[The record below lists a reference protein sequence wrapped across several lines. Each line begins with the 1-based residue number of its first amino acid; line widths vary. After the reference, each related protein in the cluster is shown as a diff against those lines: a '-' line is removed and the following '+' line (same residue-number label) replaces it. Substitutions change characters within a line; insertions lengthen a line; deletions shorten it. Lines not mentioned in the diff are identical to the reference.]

1 MIFDLSAEDLELYTY
16 DKRYTAGSRCAAIS
30 ITNAMNK
37 VPAIVG
43 DLIAGGSEVVKAIHQ
58 TLNKV
63 VRPVLI
69 MHRKF
74 GAADTEPEVV
84 ITMRME
90 KHFGLP
96 EYSLDRFEWL

>member
-1 MIFDLSAEDLELYTY
+1 MIFDLSAEDLELNTC
-16 DKRYTAGSRCAAIS
+16 DSRYTAGSRCAAIS

-74 GAADTEPEVV
+74 GAADTEPEEV
-84 ITMRME
+84 ITFEME

-96 EYSLDRFEWL
+96 GFTLNRFEWN

>member
-1 MIFDLSAEDLELYTY
+1 MFNLTAEDLQLYTAE
-16 DKRYTAGSRCAAIS
+16 RPTVVVGSRCAAIS

-43 DLIAGGSEVVKAIHQ
+43 NLIAEGLPVVEAIHQ
-58 TLNKV
+58 TLQKV

-69 MHRKF
+69 IHRKF
-74 GAADTEPEVV
+74 GAADTEPETV
-84 ITMRME
+84 ITERME

-96 EYSLDRFEWL
+96 EYSLDRFAWN

>member
-1 MIFDLSAEDLELYTY
+1 MIFDLSAEDLELYTC
-16 DKRYTAGSRCAAIS
+16 DSRYTAGSRCAAIS

-37 VPAIVG
+37 VPEHVG
-43 DLIAGGSEVVKAIHQ
+43 NLIAGGCEVVTAIHQ

-63 VRPVLI
+63 VRPVLV
-69 MHRKF
+69 MHAKF

-84 ITMRME
+84 ITERME

-96 EYSLDRFEWL
+96 EYTLDRFAWI